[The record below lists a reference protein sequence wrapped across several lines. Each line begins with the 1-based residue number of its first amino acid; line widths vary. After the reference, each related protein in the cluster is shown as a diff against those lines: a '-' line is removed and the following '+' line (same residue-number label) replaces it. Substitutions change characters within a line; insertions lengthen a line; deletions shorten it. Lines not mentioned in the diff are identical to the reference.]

1 MWQYWLGSI
10 VNCGNLQVM
19 EVFRIVV
26 SIIFCTISFL
36 GILGN
41 WYLFLQDYVLK
52 RIMSTRM
59 CRSDQACLEW
69 QEY

>member
-1 MWQYWLGSI
+1 
-10 VNCGNLQVM
+10 M